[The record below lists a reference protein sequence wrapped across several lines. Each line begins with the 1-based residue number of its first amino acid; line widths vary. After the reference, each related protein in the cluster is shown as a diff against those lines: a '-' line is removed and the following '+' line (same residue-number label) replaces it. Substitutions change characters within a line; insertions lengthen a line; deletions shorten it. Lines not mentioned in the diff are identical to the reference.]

1 MDCMHAN
8 KPCMYSK
15 YMQKEFWEGQ
25 AGPVAYSQRDDLV
38 QLCKFQIISIIH
50 LF

>member
-1 MDCMHAN
+1 MQTSHVCR
-8 KPCMYSK
+8 K